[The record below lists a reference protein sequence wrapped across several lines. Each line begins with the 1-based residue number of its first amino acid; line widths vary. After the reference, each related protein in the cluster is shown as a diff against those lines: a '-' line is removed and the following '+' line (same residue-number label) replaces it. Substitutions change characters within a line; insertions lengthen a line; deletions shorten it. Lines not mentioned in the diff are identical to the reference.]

1 MLKRYKYRAYPT
13 PEQAEHFQKTFG
25 CSRVV
30 YNNYVQTNK
39 SAKKTVSYKEACANL
54 TLLKKKPEYSWLK
67 DVSSIA
73 LQQSLKDA
81 NKGVNNFFLNKKK
94 GGKRKVGLPTYKK
107 RSNKQAYRIVGE
119 NSYKVVKLNNNW
131 SSVVLPKLSTP
142 LKFKQERE
150 LPSTPTSVTIIREA
164 TGHYYVSFVV
174 EVAQTPLPITDK
186 EAAGDA
192 GLTTLLTI
200 VNNKGEVSKIANP
213 RFLNKAEAGLKK
225 AQRNFSRTQKG
236 SKNREKRR
244 IIVARKYARVTNQ
257 KKDLY
262 NKVSVMLFREN
273 QTISMETLNIAG
285 MVKNHKL
292 AKSISSASWGLLLNI
307 MKNHAAQYGREL
319 TLIDQWYASSH
330 VCFDCKIKRT
340 TKLSLSE
347 REWACEACGVI
358 HDRDTNA
365 ALNILF
371 EGNKLRT
378 AGRAGLACG
387 ENISHDIVQFSVKQE
402 LHNAFDQVNWFN
414 TLETLTL
421 VVRETS

>member
-13 PEQAEHFQKTFG
+13 PEQVQHFQQTFG
-25 CSRVV
+25 CTRVV
-30 YNNYVQTNK
+30 YNNFVEINKSTNK
-39 SAKKTVSYKEACANL
+39 IVSYKEACASL
-54 TLLKKKPEYSWLK
+54 TLLKKKPEYEWLK
-67 DVSSIA
+67 GVSSIA

-81 NKGVNNFFLNKKK
+81 NKGINNFFLNKKK

-131 SSVVLPKLSTP
+131 GSVILPKLSSP

-150 LPSTPTSVTIIREA
+150 LPCTPTSVTIIREA

-174 EVAQTPLPITDK
+174 EVAQTPLPFTDQ

-200 VNNKGEVSKIANP
+200 VNNKGEVNKIANP
-213 RFLNKAEAGLKK
+213 RFLNKAEASLKL

-244 IIVARKYARVTNQ
+244 IIVAKKYARVTNQ

-262 NKVSVMLFREN
+262 NKLSTRLFREN

-285 MVKNHKL
+285 MVRNRRL
-292 AKSISSASWGLLLNI
+292 AKSISSASWGLLLSI
-307 MKNHAAQYGREL
+307 MKNHAEQYGREL
-319 TLIDQWYASSH
+319 TLIDKWYASSH
-330 VCFDCKIKRT
+330 ICFDCKNKRT
-340 TKLSLSE
+340 QKLSLSE

-358 HDRDTNA
+358 HDRDVNA

-371 EGNKLRT
+371 EGMKLRT
-378 AGRAGLACG
+378 AGRAGFACG
-387 ENISHDIVQFSVKQE
+387 ENVSRDIAQFSVKQE
-402 LHNAFDQVNWFN
+402 LNSN
-414 TLETLTL
+414 LTL
-421 VVRETS
+421 VV

>member
-13 PEQAEHFQKTFG
+13 LEQAQHFQQTFG
-25 CSRVV
+25 CTRVV

-39 SAKKTVSYKEACANL
+39 SNKKTVSYKEACANL
-54 TLLKKKPEYSWLK
+54 TLLKKNPEYEWLK
-67 DVSSIA
+67 SVSSIA

-107 RSNKQAYRIVGE
+107 RSSKQSYRIVGE
-119 NSYKVVKLNNNW
+119 NSYKVVSLNNSW
-131 SSVVLPKLSTP
+131 GSVILPKLSSP

-174 EVAQTPLPITDK
+174 EVAQTPLPFTDQN
-186 EAAGDA
+186 AAGDA

-200 VNNKGEVSKIANP
+200 VNNKGEVNKIANP
-213 RFLNKAEAGLKK
+213 RFLNKAEASLKR

-236 SKNREKRR
+236 SKNREKKR

-262 NKVSVMLFREN
+262 NKVSVRLFREN

-285 MVKNHKL
+285 MVRNRKL

-307 MKNHAAQYGREL
+307 MKNHADQYGREL
-319 TLIDQWYASSH
+319 IMIDQWYASSH
-330 VCFDCKIKRT
+330 ICFDCKVKRT
-340 TKLSLSE
+340 QKLALSE

-358 HDRDTNA
+358 QDRDVNA
-365 ALNILF
+365 ALNILY
-371 EGNKLRT
+371 EGNKIRT
-378 AGRAGLACG
+378 AGRVGLACG
-387 ENISHDIVQFSVKQE
+387 EEIRRDIVHSSVKQE
-402 LHNAFDQVNWFN
+402 LNSN
-414 TLETLTL
+414 LTL
-421 VVRETS
+421 VV